1 MFKIENEV
9 LEWGG
14 KTLTI
19 ETGRVARQA
28 HGSVIATY
36 GGTSV
41 LATVVADHEPKP
53 GLDFFPLTVNYQEK
67 AYAAGKIPGG
77 FFKREGRPS
86 EKETLVSRLI
96 DRPIRP
102 LFAKGFQNET
112 QVIATVISYDGQ
124 NDADI
129 VALVAVSAALTLSGV
144 PFMGPIAAARVGYIE
159 GEYILNPTKD
169 ELDGECDLDLVVAG
183 TNTAVLMVESE
194 AKELSED
201 VMLGAVSFG
210 QESFK
215 PVIEAIISLAEKAAK
230 EPRELIEVDLS
241 DLQKTVNESVKDKL
255 IDAYKE
261 SDKQARSNKIS
272 DIKNEL
278 LSEFSDNEDLD
289 VSESDIK
296 SVFKNVEKDIV
307 RGSIL
312 DTGLR
317 IDGRDL
323 ETVRPVQSDVSIL
336 PLTHGS
342 ALFTRGETQAL
353 VVTTLGT
360 GLDEKFVDG
369 LDETYKEK
377 FMLHYNFPP
386 YSVGET
392 GRTGFTS
399 RREIGHGK
407 LAWRSLQ
414 AVLPEYDDFPY
425 TIRLVSEITESN
437 GSSSMA
443 TVCGSSLSLMDAGVP
458 LKRPVA
464 GIAMGLI
471 NEGDRVAVL
480 SDILGDEDHL
490 GDMDF
495 KVAGT
500 ADGITSLQMDI
511 KITGITKEIMD
522 TALTQAKD
530 GRNHILAEMAKAIE
544 TGRETVNSTAP
555 RIETIQVPVDKIR
568 DVIGSGG
575 KVIREIVEESGAKVD
590 INDDGIV
597 KVASNDTDSLNK
609 ALELINSIVAEPEAG
624 EIYEGKVVKIMD
636 FGAFVNFF
644 GKKDGLVH
652 ISQLAN
658 ERVNNVTDVVNE
670 GDIVK
675 VKLVGF
681 DNRGKVKLS
690 MKDVDQKTGKEISSD
705 KLGDNTANDSKSKDD
720 SKPKKEKKPRKK
732 KTEDKKDKE

>member
-144 PFMGPIAAARVGYIE
+144 PFMGPIAAARVGYIG

-230 EPRELIEVDLS
+230 EPRELVEVDLS
-241 DLQKTVNESVKDKL
+241 DLQKTVNNSVKDKL
-255 IDAYKE
+255 IEAYKE
-261 SDKQARSNKIS
+261 SDKQLRSNKIS
-272 DIKNEL
+272 DIKNDL
-278 LSEFSDNEDLD
+278 LSEFLDNEDLD
-289 VSESDIK
+289 ISESDIK
-296 SVFKNVEKDIV
+296 NVFKNVEKDIV

-323 ETVRPVQSDVSIL
+323 KTVRPVQSDVSIL

-471 NEGDRVAVL
+471 KEGERVAVL

-500 ADGITSLQMDI
+500 AEGITSLQMDI

-658 ERVNNVTDVVNE
+658 ERVNNVKDVVNE

-690 MKDVDQKTGKEISSD
+690 MKDVDQKTGKEISPDKSD
-705 KLGDNTANDSKSKDD
+705 NSKDDESKLKED
-720 SKPKKEKKPRKK
+720 SKPKKEKKTRKK
-732 KTEDKKDKE
+732 KTEDKE